1 MTTAMLYGGVGGSA
15 TGPGDMKRSL
25 MIEKKKVFAELRSE
39 AQALKVAK
47 EARGRMGVWDPS
59 TREGAK
65 GYREKVVKF
74 GRQIASL
81 LQYFENMHSPAL
93 DIIAGNKFLLKY
105 QIYGD
110 IDREPTFGQNTMT
123 AEVPVVWDK
132 CEVDVRLYAGPLQKL
147 MSRAKLVGTAREG
160 IPNRN
165 DVAKSTGWSQDE
177 VRQFPANRMDSLI
190 SLLEQMQTGQSKL
203 TRLVKGFLILLELGE
218 RKEVDFTVG
227 GHVHVAYAIAP
238 VCDSYDLADRCYVFN
253 SKPTSV
259 AHAATLLAMC
269 RSYPPPEF
277 GPHVSIPQD
286 ADTVCMVSQGRQL
299 QPGDA
304 VTLNPGLVYSSILTY
319 AMDTSCTDL
328 LQEAQIIACSLQEN
342 RYFSRIGLPT
352 VVSLYDLMVPAF
364 IAQNSA
370 LEGARLSGDLSKAV
384 GRVHQMLGLVTA
396 KDIISATHMQSRTG
410 FDPSHAIR
418 QYLNSNSRLV
428 TQMASKLTGIGL
440 FDATP
445 QMRIFSE
452 MDTAD
457 YADMLHLT
465 IFEGLWLVQDA
476 TVCVDNGPIGFL
488 VNGEKLLSN
497 DRAGYDVLVEELTLA
512 NITIEHHKMPTG
524 AFTTRWVA
532 AKRDAALRL
541 IPKSRTAHKVEMVR
555 ECEYNPALNLKA
567 GGPKVRLRAP
577 GVKSRRRVSEVPISH
592 VFRSPPRSET
602 ETTSSES
609 PQWIT
614 REGPQLSRRTVPEA
628 PPAYEQ
634 ERSSSPVTE
643 SSGGLSAQHE
653 AEMGLFEAEELPRQ
667 QTVIAREARKRLGRS
682 TLQQI
687 QEAALEGQA
696 ARGELV
702 AEKNR
707 KIEAMLRLRDPQFT
721 TREQL
726 SNVLASGGLS
736 VKEREEWLELIDKTT
751 GLANHNGD
759 STIDQV
765 RQALEGYG
773 ANEGFGSI
781 RALLSGNSKHSKQ
794 INQLIK
800 ECNPAAFETELS
812 RMQTLRADWDGE
824 ASSAPASGLKYVGN
838 SVGWRRWLVERN
850 IDPDATV
857 AGNKRMCTYIAEAL
871 SHCHLKLSDAAKL
884 ARVADG
890 TARDEL
896 PRQLTSEQFSSGSEA
911 TLSWRNAPSSLGQ
924 RPFNQEDSRWLVL
937 AATCG
942 GGTFSTAGLKQLCK
956 EFSVPRE
963 LQASLREKYGLFEGK
978 GKSTME

>member
-1 MTTAMLYGGVGGSA
+1 MQ
-15 TGPGDMKRSL
+15 
-25 MIEKKKVFAELRSE
+25 EKKKVFADLRNE
-39 AQALKVAK
+39 AQALRGAR

-93 DIIAGNKFLLKY
+93 DIIAGDKFTLKY

-110 IDREPTFGQNTMT
+110 IDREPAFGENTMT

-132 CEVDVRLYAGPLQKL
+132 CAVDVNLYAGPLQKL

-165 DVAKSTGWSQDE
+165 DVAKSTGWNQDQ
-177 VRQFPANRMDSLI
+177 VRQFPDNRMDSLV

-203 TRLVKGFLILLELGE
+203 TRLVKGFLILLEMSE

-227 GHVHVAYAIAP
+227 NHVHVTYAIAP

-253 SKPTSV
+253 SKPTSE
-259 AHAATLLAMC
+259 AHAAVLLAMC
-269 RSYPPPEF
+269 RSYPPVEF
-277 GPHVSIPQD
+277 QSHVSVPED
-286 ADTVCMVSQGRQL
+286 AATVCMVSQGRQM
-299 QPGDA
+299 QPGSA

-384 GRVHQMLGLVTA
+384 GRVHQMLGLVAA

-410 FDPSHAIR
+410 FDPSHGIR

-452 MDTAD
+452 MDTVD
-457 YADMLHLT
+457 YADMLCLT

-476 TVCVDNGPIGFL
+476 SVCVDNGPISFL
-488 VNGEKLLSN
+488 VSGEKLLSN

-512 NITIEHHKMPTG
+512 NIRIEHHKMPTG

-532 AKRDAALRL
+532 AKRDSAMRL
-541 IPKSRTAHKVEMVR
+541 TPRPRTAHIVEMVR

-567 GGPKVRLRAP
+567 AGPKERIRGP
-577 GVKSRRRVSEVPISH
+577 GSRSRRRVSEVPLSYA
-592 VFRSPPRSET
+592 FRSPPRAESM
-602 ETTSSES
+602 TTASES
-609 PQWIT
+609 PRWSH
-614 REGPQLSRRTVPEA
+614 REGPQLTRKVIKMDA
-628 PPAYEQ
+628 PPAYDSG
-634 ERSSSPVTE
+634 RSSSPVTV
-643 SSGGLSAQHE
+643 STSDDAVSHHE
-653 AEMGLFEAEELPRQ
+653 AEMGLFDDELPHQ
-667 QTVIAREARKRLGRS
+667 QTIIATEARRRIGKA
-682 TLQQI
+682 TLAKI
-687 QEAALEGQA
+687 QEAAQESQV
-696 ARGELV
+696 ARAEAT

-707 KIEAMLRLRDPQFT
+707 KIEAMLASRDPQFT
-721 TREQL
+721 AREQL
-726 SNVLASGGLS
+726 SKVLANGGLG
-736 VKEREEWLELIDKTT
+736 VREREEWLELIDKTT
-751 GLANHNGD
+751 GVAGHQHDRSLDA
-759 STIDQV
+759 V
-765 RQALEGYG
+765 RATLEDFGSR
-773 ANEGFGSI
+773 EGFGSI
-781 RALLSGNSKHSKQ
+781 RAVLSGNHKQ
-794 INQLIK
+794 IKKLNQMIR
-800 ECNPAAFETELS
+800 ESNPSVFETEVS
-812 RMQTLRADWDGE
+812 KMQRMRSEWDGDAE
-824 ASSAPASGLKYVGN
+824 HVPANALRFVGN
-838 SVGWRRWLVERN
+838 SPGWRRWLESQN
-850 IDPDATV
+850 LDPDAV
-857 AGNKRMCTYIAEAL
+857 VCNNKRQCSYLAEVL
-871 SHCHLKLSDAAKL
+871 SHCNLRLGDAAKL
-884 ARVADG
+884 ARIVEG
-890 TARDEL
+890 TTQDQL
-896 PRQLTSEQFSSGSEA
+896 PRQLSSEEFSSASEA
-911 TLSWRNAPSSLGQ
+911 VLSWRNAPSSLGE
-924 RPFNQEDSRWLVL
+924 RPFSQEDSRWLVL

-942 GGTFSTAGLKQLCK
+942 GGKFSTGALKSLCK

-963 LQASLREKYGLFEGK
+963 LRDSLREKYGLFSGK
-978 GKSTME
+978 GTFE